1 MKKKFLA
8 LVLTLAMVLSLVPAT
23 ALAANGTQEG
33 NNQGPVEV
41 TGSDKD
47 NNLTMKKTVTPVQ
60 NKDGTYTVRLES
72 YAKGEVTTTTTT
84 KQMDIVLLLDVSGS
98 MGDQFTQDIEEY
110 QPVYKD
116 SLDTSKTYLIKQGR
130 RYKEVTYCPTCN
142 QWTRGCRDNWWS
154 GNHEE
159 GKIFTPTEAESDT
172 NNNHTQFYQYVYIS
186 GQSKMDALKTAVDQ
200 FIEGIAKNSPQSK
213 ISIVKFAGKTA
224 ERVGDDTYGT
234 GRDKE
239 NYTQIVKELT
249 KVGDGGA
256 NQLKY
261 AVSQL
266 TAAGATSSDYGL
278 QKAGEALENATQDK
292 VVVLFTDGEPN
303 HFNGFD
309 YEVATNAVNTAK
321 DLKQDNTTIY
331 TVGVFQNPS
340 DDINQYMSSV
350 SSNHPNATAQYIPG
364 GLWENDTWTVT
375 GGDSDFGT
383 YYKTAD
389 SADKLIEAF
398 QTISSQV
405 SSTHL
410 DANAVVVDNVPS
422 NFALTEGSVKVYTA
436 NCIAKDGETFKWGK
450 ETESTIRPT
459 IDNRSISVTGFNF
472 SKNWCGLDENNQACG
487 QKLIIEF
494 TISRTNYG
502 GTQPTNAGAYIKA
515 KADDEK
521 EIIKLAD
528 PQVPVTIEL
537 NKTLEVNEE
546 KYYDGEGFAILTK
559 IAAQANTLVDG
570 INNAYVDM
578 ELTVKVDDTTGET
591 TYTYKI
597 PAGEKT
603 GSWYEGDS
611 EKPMDSGAIGN
622 VKTSK
627 DVKRSTSNEV
637 EVYTYNFDLTLSD
650 ADTTPNGAKSK
661 KYQDNN
667 ASFKIK
673 PVSVTVK
680 ADDKQVT
687 RGTAPNS
694 IPYTATVTGLVNDE
708 AESLISRTIQC
719 ESYTV
724 DTPVTSAGSEL
735 AIIASGA
742 EEQGNYTV
750 TYQPGKLTVTA
761 APVTTGTLKV
771 TKEVQGEDL
780 TLKNLSKEFK
790 ITVKGPNNY
799 NKSFSLPET
808 VGDSDKTV
816 TWTISDLPAGEYT
829 VSETGEKLENYTCKA
844 TYHAGTASDATVTV
858 NNTPQNQP
866 TTDAQAS
873 QKVTVTENQTSTMTV
888 TNKYTKQEV
897 EPTPDTS
904 KPDVNKTANALAN
917 DKTDVTLSVGG
928 KSAKENVAVMFLL
941 DKSTS
946 MGTRTEA
953 AKMLQHLKRLTNTNI
968 IYDVVIFSGTASS
981 TGWQDISN
989 DAEYTDTQENFTNKE
1004 PSSGTNM
1011 PVGIDKAIQDME
1023 TLRSQYSSYAGNAY
1037 LITIS
1042 DGITYLWDEDGTTK
1056 TVPVAEKQAGVG
1068 PKVSKTVDTWDIM
1081 YGPGVSFENVYTDFA
1096 SFLTS
1101 IPQKMEQTK
1110 ESGYVC
1116 DYTTSNPK
1124 SYITVEN
1131 TDKFSETNKPNQY
1144 ACAPEFSV
1152 YYSATKYQEL
1162 VKPFTKSFALP
1173 MPELKEDGT
1182 EKTTNWEYYPWGKEL
1197 MLYLQSKSSNS
1208 GQDVVHDAD
1217 AATIFAGIR
1226 NEILYEIKSGS
1237 ITDVIGADFSLTDQ
1251 TLTKDTF
1258 TLKVKGEKVA
1268 ANEPSGNE
1276 ITFGK
1281 RDEST
1286 GKYPYVLTYYKG
1298 TAAKNED
1305 NTYTITSGN
1314 KTYTYIPYDTT
1325 GEVNGPVSDEFFV
1338 LEMNVPVVSLDL
1350 KYNLS
1355 LTSKR
1360 TASGT
1365 YEVPTNESATL
1376 AYKSAN
1382 QNSGTVDFNEPTVS
1396 YTVKGSSGGHGGN
1409 GGGTVT
1415 IPDDVPT
1422 GLNGKDHYAY
1432 VVGYPDGMVYPQ
1444 KNITRAEV
1452 ATIFFRLL
1460 TDETREAN
1468 MTKSNSYNDMKDG
1481 AWYTCAVSTLSKMGI
1496 IKGYEDGSFKPDASI
1511 SRAEFAAIAARFD
1524 PDGDKTPATFSD
1536 VSSHWAK
1543 DEISIAANHGWIK
1556 GYEDGSFKPDQKITR
1571 AETMTLVNR
1580 VLKRLP
1586 ETKDDLHKDMKTW
1599 PDNQNESAWFYLAVQ
1614 EATNSHYQKLKKD
1627 GTHETWESMRETR
1640 DWAALEK

>member
-8 LVLTLAMVLSLVPAT
+8 LGLTLAMVLSLVPVT
-23 ALAANGTQEG
+23 ALAADTPAGGASRENT
-33 NNQGPVEV
+33 
-41 TGSDKD
+41 SD
-47 NNLTMKKTVTPVQ
+47 NLTMKKTVTPVP
-60 NKDGTYTVRLES
+60 NEDGTYTVHLES
-72 YAKGEVTTTTTT
+72 YATGSVTTTQTPVP
-84 KQMDIVLLLDVSGS
+84 MDFVLVLDVSGS
-98 MGDQFTQDIEEY
+98 MTDEIASYTYQATDKTSWSVSDVYDAYYDRGGWHRTDVTYYAKIGDEY
-110 QPVYKD
+110 YPV
-116 SLDTSKTYLIKQGR
+116 S
-130 RYKEVTYCPTCN
+130 YKENWVSQGWFSGYSEYWLEANNEPLGEKVTDSTWEKVVYDKALY
-142 QWTRGCRDNWWS
+142 TRKTDS
-154 GNHEE
+154 G
-159 GKIFTPTEAESDT
+159 KTVA
-172 NNNHTQFYQYVYIS
+172 
-186 GQSKMDALKTAVDQ
+186 KLDAMKTAVNN
-200 FIEGIAKNSPQSK
+200 FIDSVAAQKNGDTPVAHR
-213 ISIVKFAGKTA
+213 ISIVKFSGEGK
-224 ERVGDDTYGT
+224 
-234 GRDKE
+234 
-239 NYTQIVKELT
+239 IVKELT
-249 KVGDGGA
+249 DVSHSADLKEAVNRLKASGA
-256 NQLKY
+256 
-261 AVSQL
+261 
-266 TAAGATSSDYGL
+266 TAADYGM
-278 QKAGEALENATQDK
+278 QKAKDVLTSRDNKENPSI
-292 VVVLFTDGEPN
+292 VIMFTDGEPN
-303 HFNGFD
+303 HGSG
-309 YEVATNAVNTAK
+309 YRASVAGDTVQAAK
-321 DLKQDNTTIY
+321 DLKDRGTKVYTI
-331 TVGVFQNPS
+331 GMFSEANPS
-340 DDINQYMSSV
+340 DTRENFNKYMNGV
-350 SSNHPNATAQYIPG
+350 SSNYPEAVKANNSSGVDLGTRVEGSNYYFKADNA
-364 GLWENDTWTVT
+364 
-375 GGDSDFGT
+375 GD
-383 YYKTAD
+383 
-389 SADKLIEAF
+389 LEQVF
-398 QTISSQV
+398 QTISE
-405 SSTHL
+405 STTTTSPL
-410 DANAVVVDNVPS
+410 DASAVVVDNVPS
-422 NFALTEGSVKVYTA
+422 NFELNKDSVKVYTA
-436 NCIAKDGETFKWGK
+436 DCTGKKGEELTWGANTPATITPSSTKNQDGSQTI
-450 ETESTIRPT
+450 ST
-459 IDNRSISVTGFNF
+459 TGFDF
-472 SKNWCGLDENNQACG
+472 SKNWCGVDGDKHHG

-502 GTQPTNAGAYIKA
+502 GTQRTNAGAYIKA
-515 KADDEK
+515 KEADETP
-521 EIIKLAD
+521 IISLD
-528 PQVPVTIEL
+528 NPQVPVTISLGSKENSL
-537 NKTLEVNEE
+537 KNPEVKDE
-546 KYYDGEGFAILTK
+546 KPYDGTGLAILPK
-559 IAAQANTLVDG
+559 IAEKANALATGTD
-570 INNAYVDM
+570 NAYVNMD
-578 ELTVKVDDTTGET
+578 LTVTVDGT

-597 PAGEKT
+597 RAGETAGK
-603 GSWYEGDS
+603 WYEGSSTTAMTD
-611 EKPMDSGAIGN
+611 KQIAA
-622 VKTSK
+622 VTTLK
-627 DVKRSTSNEV
+627 DVKRENNEIKP
-637 EVYTYNFDLTLSD
+637 YTYDFNLKLSD
-650 ADTTPNGAKSK
+650 KTEGGA
-661 KYQDNN
+661 
-667 ASFKIK
+667 AE
-673 PVSVTVK
+673 VSYGPYSANFTINPALVTVK
-680 ADDKQVT
+680 AKDKTIQA
-687 RGTAPNS
+687 GDPK
-694 IPYTATVTGLVNDE
+694 PEYDATVSGTIGEETVKYDISCAYDPATSTEGTIPIVLTG
-708 AESLISRTIQC
+708 APT
-719 ESYTV
+719 
-724 DTPVTSAGSEL
+724 
-735 AIIASGA
+735 
-742 EEQGNYTV
+742 QGNYNVSYENGT
-750 TYQPGKLTVTA
+750 LTVTK
-761 APVTTGTLKV
+761 APVTTGILKV
-771 TKEVQGEDL
+771 TKEVQGENL
-780 TLKNLSKEFK
+780 TLDKLPSDFK
-790 ITVKGPNNY
+790 ITVTGTGESKEL
-799 NKSFSLPET
+799 SLK
-808 VGDSDKTV
+808 DSGVNVNESKTEA
-816 TWTISDLPAGEYT
+816 TWTIPGLDPGEYT
-829 VSETGEKLENYTCKA
+829 VSESYADVNGYSCTA
-844 TYHAGTASDATVTV
+844 TYSATNGTTVIVNSGASAV
-858 NNTPQNQP
+858 QNQP

-873 QKVTVTENQTSTMTV
+873 QKVTVAADSTSTMTV
-888 TNKYTKQEV
+888 TNKYKKQEV
-897 EPTPDTS
+897 VPTPDTP
-904 KPDVNKTANALAN
+904 KPDVSKTATALVN

-946 MGTRTEA
+946 MGTRQEA
-953 AKMLQHLKRLTNTNI
+953 AKMLQHLKGLTNTNI

-981 TGWQDISN
+981 TGWKNISD
-989 DAEYTDTQENFTNKE
+989 DATYTDTEENFANRE

-1011 PVGIDKAIQDME
+1011 PAGIDQALKDMNI
-1023 TLRSQYSSYAGNAY
+1023 LKRDYSSYSENTY
-1037 LITIS
+1037 LVTIS
-1042 DGITYLWDEDGTTK
+1042 DGITYIWDEDGTTK
-1056 TVPVAEKQAGVG
+1056 TVPVAEEQAGVG

-1081 YGPGVSFENVYTDFA
+1081 YGPGVSFEDVYTDFA
-1096 SFLTS
+1096 RFLTS

-1116 DYTTSNPK
+1116 DYTTSNPE
-1124 SYITVEN
+1124 SYIIVKN

-1152 YYSATKYQEL
+1152 YYSATKYQKL

-1258 TLKVKGEKVA
+1258 TLTVKGEKVA

-1276 ITFGK
+1276 ITFGE
-1281 RDEST
+1281 RDKST

-1298 TAAKNED
+1298 KAVQDQGKT
-1305 NTYTITSGN
+1305 TYTITSSDGN
-1314 KTYTYIPYDTT
+1314 TTYTYTPCDIT
-1325 GEVNGPVSDEFFV
+1325 GEVNGSVSDEFFV

-1360 TASGT
+1360 TAAGT

-1460 TDETREAN
+1460 KDETREAN
-1468 MTKSNSYNDMKDG
+1468 MTKSNGYNDMKDG

-1599 PDNQNESAWFYLAVQ
+1599 PDNQKESAWFYLAVQ